1 MNLADLII
9 KDLQNL
15 PKTEQME
22 IFDFVKY
29 LQKKIEKKDNK
40 DWDMFSVSA
49 AMKGMEDEIS
59 PYSLDDLKER
69 FS

>member
-1 MNLADLII
+1 MNLADIII

-22 IFDFVKY
+22 IIDFIKY
-29 LQKKIEKKDNK
+29 LQEKIEKQDNK
-40 DWDMFSVSA
+40 DWSMFSISS

-59 PYSLDDLKER
+59 PYSIDDLKER